1 VNPHYKKRSVRPT
14 KNEDETEN
22 TELEYGYF
30 CSLVARFRREVHPL
44 TMIDYKARGTL
55 FESHSGREVPIGD
68 RELRTYTL
76 PGHEYAGILFI
87 EKEGVW
93 ATLKDTGG
101 IELARR
107 FDLLIVSA
115 EGYSTEAMRRLLAKG
130 QQEYGYQVFAWH
142 DADPAGYNICRTLG
156 EPTERMPDHHL
167 DVIDIG
173 LRLEEGLKM
182 GLQTETFTRKNALPK
197 EIIPNLTKEELEYFT
212 GEYDKE
218 TGKWRNCQRIEIN
231 AIKPRDR
238 VAYLERKISE
248 AMQRK
253 AQPAQAG
260 EAPQSDRPPLDAM
273 LNTAEAM
280 VTRYL
285 QEKTRAAL
293 EQRIDLKKIE
303 AAALATLPQYNL
315 TAELERALAT
325 DPKTPWREIVK
336 QTAAERLINDDDLS
350 SKIDQAVNAAIKQAL
365 NHDWTHP

>member
-1 VNPHYKKRSVRPT
+1 
-14 KNEDETEN
+14 
-22 TELEYGYF
+22 
-30 CSLVARFRREVHPL
+30 
-44 TMIDYKARGTL
+44 
-55 FESHSGREVPIGD
+55 
-68 RELRTYTL
+68 
-76 PGHEYAGILFI
+76 
-87 EKEGVW
+87 
-93 ATLKDTGG
+93 
-101 IELARR
+101 
-107 FDLLIVSA
+107 
-115 EGYSTEAMRRLLAKG
+115 
-130 QQEYGYQVFAWH
+130 
-142 DADPAGYNICRTLG
+142 
-156 EPTERMPDHHL
+156 
-167 DVIDIG
+167 
-173 LRLEEGLKM
+173 M
-182 GLQTETFTRKNALPK
+182 GLPTETFTRKKALSKDLVPL
-197 EIIPNLTKEELEYFT
+197 LTPEELRLFDGACYEIPV
-212 GEYDKE
+212 D
-218 TGKWRNCQRIEIN
+218 GKKKKFRYEWRGCQRIEIN

-260 EAPQSDRPPLDAM
+260 EAPQSDRPPLEAI

-303 AAALATLPQYNL
+303 AAALATLHRYDL